1 MTSSRKIRIK
11 QNFLLSK
18 YGHFIKKLC
27 VHFEPLLGQESVYV
41 YQNLRIEKEG
51 ISGKQSEYKT
61 SNWNKTDLHHGI

>member
-1 MTSSRKIRIK
+1 MVKSQNIEQAIDIQVTSFRKIRIK

-18 YGHFIKKLC
+18 YGHFIEKLC

-51 ISGKQSEYKT
+51 ISGK
-61 SNWNKTDLHHGI
+61 